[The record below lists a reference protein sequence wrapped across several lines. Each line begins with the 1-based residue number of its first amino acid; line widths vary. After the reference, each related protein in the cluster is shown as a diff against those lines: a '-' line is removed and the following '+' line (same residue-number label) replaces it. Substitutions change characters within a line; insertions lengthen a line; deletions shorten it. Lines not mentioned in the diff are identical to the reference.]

1 MVKMKMVLKYLR
13 YYSEH
18 RPYSDKVCVLAT
30 TFFEL
35 SDEFCLKEAI
45 KMPAVRE
52 KELSLS
58 TIDNSAS
65 YSS

>member
-1 MVKMKMVLKYLR
+1 MVEMKMISKYLR

-18 RPYSDKVCVLAT
+18 YPYSDKVCVLAT
-30 TFFEL
+30 TFCEL

-52 KELSLS
+52 KELPLS

>member
-13 YYSEH
+13 YFSEH

-35 SDEFCLKEAI
+35 SDEFCLKEGI